1 MEQRTCVAGSAALFE
16 PPRSGA
22 ATFRHLLVTTSSSSA
37 RPPPPAPAAPPA
49 KRGPLVE
56 LGIGAAW
63 IIGLGAACQMAAVAL
78 HSNPLAVIMVQAVA
92 VDLAVGRAGL
102 KWDPEANDNTATE
115 RRNAMRGIGI
125 GAGVGLAVIAL
136 VLGVSAALGWAAF
149 SAHGPTT
156 SLALGGMRSI
166 AIGVRD
172 AQLFAGLPVYFVGR
186 ALLASARGGAT
197 KAPGAS
203 AAEERAGSVS
213 RVSAVVFSALLG
225 GAALAL
231 MPAATPA
238 NVALAMSVTGAT
250 AALWSRDGA
259 GWAAVGLL
267 GGWTF
272 LAGAVFRGGLVDVA
286 WSKGALAPGVVA
298 DGAPAWIAS
307 ALFVAVAIAA
317 LRVAR
322 KSAGEPPA

>member
-1 MEQRTCVAGSAALFE
+1 MGAALFE

-22 ATFRHLLVTTSSSSA
+22 ATFRNLLVTTSSA
-37 RPPPPAPAAPPA
+37 KPPPPAPDASPARSAP
-49 KRGPLVE
+49 RSPLVE

-63 IIGLGAACQMAAVAL
+63 IVGLGAACQMAAVVL

-125 GAGVGLAVIAL
+125 GAGVGLAVIAV

-156 SLALGGMRSI
+156 SLALGAMRSI

-172 AQLFAGLPVYFVGR
+172 AQLLAGLPVYFVGR
-186 ALLASARGGAT
+186 AILASSRAEAAKASGTRTGG
-197 KAPGAS
+197 GR
-203 AAEERAGSVS
+203 AASVS
-213 RVSAVVFSALLG
+213 RVSAVVFAALLG

-238 NVALAMSVTGAT
+238 NVALAASVTGAT

-272 LAGAVFRGGLVDVA
+272 LAGALFRGGVVDVT
-286 WSKGALAPGVVA
+286 WRRGALAPGVVA

-317 LRVAR
+317 FRVAR
-322 KSAGEPPA
+322 RSAGEPPA